1 MKIFVEKVENTL
13 KTHRFDEI
21 SSLPGIYALVDAGR
35 VHPHD
40 RFIVTADGLTI
51 YVHAPSQTFQTDVD
65 WVRSDAEVV
74 RVYERVVL
82 DFSSP

>member
-21 SSLPGIYALVDAGR
+21 SSLPGLYAPVDSGV
-35 VHPHD
+35 VHQHD

-65 WVRSDAEVV
+65 WVRPGTEVV
-74 RVYERVVL
+74 RVYEKVVL